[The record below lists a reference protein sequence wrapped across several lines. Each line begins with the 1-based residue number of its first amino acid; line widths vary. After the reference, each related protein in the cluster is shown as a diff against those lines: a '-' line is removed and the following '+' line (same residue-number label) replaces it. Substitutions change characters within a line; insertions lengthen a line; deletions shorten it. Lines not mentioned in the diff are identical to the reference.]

1 MNLFLK
7 SLILWD
13 FANNNEFQGEGLNQP
28 TFFQF
33 MSYVGATTNSE
44 NVEKNIFVRYSRL
57 GVMPVR

>member
-1 MNLFLK
+1 MNLFLT

-13 FANNNEFQGEGLNQP
+13 FPKNNEFKGEGLNQNI
-28 TFFQF
+28 FFQLIA
-33 MSYVGATTNSE
+33 YVGATTNSE